1 MHKFIYILLLVTV
14 FVSCGEEEI
23 PEEQNP
29 VDWTKDDSYN
39 LGRNVAANEEIKIR
53 LFLEMHK
60 DWELTQTGT
69 GLRYYIYE
77 KGEGPTPKRKQ
88 TAQIEYVVSLLD
100 GTECYRTEDDEY
112 EELLVDRSDI
122 ETGVQEALK
131 LLNVGDRAK
140 LIIPSHIGHGLLG
153 DRDKIPPLT
162 TLVVDI
168 YLMGIK

>member
-1 MHKFIYILLLVTV
+1 MRKLLYILPIFVLLI
-14 FVSCGEEEI
+14 SCKEEVQER
-23 PEEQNP
+23 PKEVN
-29 VDWTKDDSYN
+29 WTKDDSYT

-69 GLRYYIYE
+69 GLRYYVYE
-77 KGEGPTPKRKQ
+77 KGDGPTPKRTQ
-88 TAQIEYVVSLLD
+88 TAEIEYVVSLLD
-100 GTECYRTEDDEY
+100 GTECYRTADDEY
-112 EELLVDRSDI
+112 EELLVDQSDI

-131 LLNVGDRAK
+131 LMHVGDKAK

-153 DRDKIPPLT
+153 DQNKIPPLT

-168 YLMGIK
+168 HLMGIK

>member
-1 MHKFIYILLLVTV
+1 MHRLLYILPILVL
-14 FVSCGEEEI
+14 FISCEEEV
-23 PEEQNP
+23 PERPKEVN
-29 VDWTKDDSYN
+29 WTKDDSYT

-69 GLRYYIYE
+69 GLRYYVYE
-77 KGEGPTPKRKQ
+77 KGEGPAPQRKQ
-88 TAQIEYVVSLLD
+88 TAEIEYVVSLLD
-100 GTECYRTEDDEY
+100 GTECYSTEADEY
-112 EELLVDRSDI
+112 EELLVDQSDV
-122 ETGVQEALK
+122 ETGVQEAIK

-153 DRDKIPPLT
+153 DQDKIPPLT

>member
-1 MHKFIYILLLVTV
+1 MHKLIFIAIFSIFL
-14 FVSCGEEEI
+14 FSCEEEA
-23 PEEQNP
+23 PEQPKEVN
-29 VDWTKDDSYN
+29 WTKDDSYN
-39 LGRNVAANEEIKIR
+39 LGRDVAANEEIKIR

-69 GLRYYIYE
+69 GLRYYVYE
-77 KGEGPTPKRKQ
+77 KGEGPTPKRGQ
-88 TAQIEYVVSLLD
+88 TAEIEYVVSLLD

-112 EELLVDRSDI
+112 EELLVDRSDV

-131 LLNVGDRAK
+131 LLSVGDRAK

-153 DRDKIPPLT
+153 DQDKIPPLT

-168 YLMGIK
+168 YLMGIR